1 MREQLRQFRLGLI
14 GAIGVAGLLATA
26 PVSHAAGL
34 TAPVVT
40 TTGTYQGLM
49 NFQELPGDPASGV
62 NVFFGIRYGQPPTGT
77 LRWQP
82 PQAPNPGQ
90 GSIVASAIGH
100 TCTQG
105 RATDAE
111 DCLFLNV
118 YTPSTASAKSR
129 LPVFI
134 WIHGGALVNGAG
146 SDYDPSVMV
155 ANNDIIVVT
164 INYRLGSLGFLAA
177 SVLAATAPNAFQN
190 AGDAGNYG
198 LMDQQF
204 AMVWVHDN
212 IAAFGGDPEAV
223 TIGGES
229 AGGLSVSTH
238 LASTS
243 TFRGLTGRDLF
254 EGAIIESGAYMYH
267 DLPSLA
273 TYQTLSNIFAQQ
285 DANAFCGGTLTLACL
300 QGLTAAQV
308 FANERDFGGFGIAP
322 NFGTKILPRDLHTAF
337 STGQFNHVPVLQGTN
352 LNEGRLFEPAFF
364 PSVVTAPLGTAST
377 IVAAGG
383 PASFDLQVPNILCA
397 TPPFT
402 GTPATCSY
410 LQEIG
415 FFLTTLVTATP
426 STQGPTSAF
435 TEAVLAATPTVQ
447 SQYPIANFHN
457 FVPQTTS
464 SIPGLNNNFGGGNV
478 DEALSQIFTDFVFAC
493 NGFDSN
499 SDLSRRVK
507 VFAYEFN
514 DPNAPNR
521 AGVPG
526 PGANTSGFTTA
537 SQHAAELQYI
547 FNFGS
552 AFTAAQSSLATDM
565 KAYWANFVK
574 TGDPNRNRKD
584 DFATLVSLTAQRPD
598 LPHWP
603 RFHARGDR
611 DDDGDDRDD
620 GDPKIQSLTPPALL
634 TPQGPH
640 PFESFGTDHFCA
652 TWQPLLTFNNGNE
665 PQQP

>member
-1 MREQLRQFRLGLI
+1 MREQLRHLRLGVI
-14 GAIGVAGLLATA
+14 GAMSVACILATA
-26 PVSHAAGL
+26 PVSYAVEL

-49 NFQELPGDPASGV
+49 NFQELPGDPTSGV
-62 NVFFGIRYGQPPTGT
+62 NAFFGIRYGQAPVGT
-77 LRWQP
+77 LRWKP
-82 PQAPNPGQ
+82 PQAPSPGQ
-90 GSIVASAIGH
+90 GSIVAATIGH

-105 RATDAE
+105 RATDSE
-111 DCLFLNV
+111 DCLFLNI
-118 YTPSTASAKSR
+118 YTPSTATARSK

-155 ANNDIIVVT
+155 AQNDIIVVT

-177 SVLAATAPNAFQN
+177 SVLAATGPNSFQN
-190 AGDAGNYG
+190 VGDAGNYG

-204 AMVWVHDN
+204 AMAWVHDN
-212 IAAFGGDPEAV
+212 IAAFGGDREAV

-238 LASTS
+238 LASTN

-254 EGAIIESGAYMYH
+254 GGAIIESGAYMYH
-267 DLPSLA
+267 DVPSLA
-273 TYQTLSNIFAQQ
+273 TYKTLSNTFAQK

-300 QGLTAAQV
+300 QGLTAAQI
-308 FANERDFGGFGIAP
+308 FTNEFVFGGFGITP

-337 STGQFNHVPVLQGTN
+337 STGQFNQVPVLQGTN
-352 LNEGRLFEPAFF
+352 ANEGRLFEPAFF
-364 PSVVTAPLGTAST
+364 PAGLVFPGVSTAT
-377 IVAAGG
+377 IFAAGG
-383 PASFDLQVPNILCA
+383 PASFGLQVPNGLCA
-397 TPPFT
+397 TPPFG
-402 GTPATCSY
+402 GTPAACSY
-410 LQEIG
+410 LQEIQ
-415 FFLTTLVTATP
+415 FFLATLVTATP
-426 STQGPTSAF
+426 SNSGPTSPF
-435 TEAVLAATPTVQ
+435 TQAVVAASATAATE
-447 SQYPIANFHN
+447 YPIANFHN
-457 FVPQTTS
+457 FVPPTPS
-464 SIPGLNNNFGGGNV
+464 STLNNNFGGGNV

-499 SDLSRRVK
+499 TDLSRRTR

-514 DPNAPNR
+514 DPNAPNQR
-521 AGVPG
+521 GVPG
-526 PGANTSGFTTA
+526 PGVNAAGFTTA

-552 AFTAAQSSLATDM
+552 AFTSAQATLATDM
-565 KAYWANFVK
+565 KTYWANFVK
-574 TGDPNRNRKD
+574 TGDPNRSRSD
-584 DFATLVSLTAQRPD
+584 DLATLVSFKPQPTQ

-603 RFHARGDR
+603 HFNARSDN
-611 DDDGDDRDD
+611 DNDGDVAE
-620 GDPKIQSLTPPALL
+620 GSQKIQSLTPPGL
-634 TPQGPH
+634 TAPQGPH
-640 PFESFGTDHFCA
+640 PFNTFSTDHFCA

>member
-1 MREQLRQFRLGLI
+1 MREQLRHFRLGAI
-14 GAIGVAGLLATA
+14 GAMSVACILVTSS
-26 PVSHAAGL
+26 VSNAVEL
-34 TAPVVT
+34 TAAVAT
-40 TTGTYQGLM
+40 TTGTYQGLK

-62 NVFFGIRYGQPPTGT
+62 NVFFGIRYGQAPLGT
-77 LRWQP
+77 LRWKP

-90 GSIVASAIGH
+90 GSIVAATPGA
-100 TCTQG
+100 TCVQG
-105 RATDAE
+105 RPTDSE

-118 YTPSTASAKSR
+118 YTPSNATAKSK

-190 AGDAGNYG
+190 VGDAGNYG

-204 AMVWVHDN
+204 AMAWVHDN
-212 IAAFGGDPEAV
+212 IAAFGGDRDAV

-238 LASTS
+238 LASTN
-243 TFRGLTGRDLF
+243 TFSGLTGHNLF
-254 EGAIIESGAYMYH
+254 GGAIIESGAYMYH
-267 DLPSLA
+267 DVPSLA
-273 TYQTLSNIFAQQ
+273 TYQTLSNTFAQQ
-285 DANAFCGGTLTLACL
+285 DANQFCGGTLTLACL

-308 FANERDFGGFGIAP
+308 FANEKDFGGFGIAP

-337 STGQFNHVPVLQGTN
+337 STGQFNQVPVLQGTN
-352 LNEGRLFEPAFF
+352 LNEGRLFEPGFF
-364 PSVVTAPLGTAST
+364 PAGLVFPGVSAAT
-377 IVAAGG
+377 IFAAGG
-383 PASFDLQVPNILCA
+383 PASFGLQVPNGLCA
-397 TPPFT
+397 TPQFT
-402 GTPATCSY
+402 GTPAACSY
-410 LQEIG
+410 LQEIQ
-415 FFLTTLVTATP
+415 FFLQTLVTATP

-435 TEAVLAATPTVQ
+435 TEAVVAASATAEGE
-447 SQYPIANFHN
+447 YPIANFHN
-457 FVPQTTS
+457 FVPPTPS
-464 SIPGLNNNFGGGNV
+464 STLNNNFGGGNV

-499 SDLSRRVK
+499 SDLSRRTR

-514 DPNAPNR
+514 DPNAPALGA

-526 PGANTSGFTTA
+526 PGSNRSGFTTA

-547 FNFGS
+547 FNFGA
-552 AFTAAQSSLATDM
+552 AFTSAQATLATDM
-565 KAYWANFVK
+565 KTYWANFVK
-574 TGDPNRNRKD
+574 TGDPNRSRSD
-584 DFATLVSLTAQRPD
+584 DLATPVSLKPSAQ

-603 RFHARGDR
+603 HFNARSDH
-611 DDDGDDRDD
+611 DGD
-620 GDPKIQSLTPPALL
+620 GDVAEGGQKVQSLTPPGVA

-640 PFESFGTDHFCA
+640 SFNTFSTDHFCA

>member
-1 MREQLRQFRLGLI
+1 MREQLRHFRLGVI
-14 GAIGVAGLLATA
+14 GAMSVACILATA
-26 PVSHAAGL
+26 PASNAVGQTL
-34 TAPVVT
+34 TAPVAT

-62 NVFFGIRYGQPPTGT
+62 NVFFGIRYGQAPLGT

-90 GSIVASAIGH
+90 GSIVAATPGH
-100 TCTQG
+100 TCIQG
-105 RATDAE
+105 RATDSE

-118 YTPSTASAKSR
+118 YTPSTATAKSK

-177 SVLAATAPNAFQN
+177 SVLAATAPNDFQN
-190 AGDAGNYG
+190 VGDAGNYG
-198 LMDQQF
+198 FMDQQF
-204 AMVWVHDN
+204 AMAWVQNN
-212 IAAFGGDPEAV
+212 IRAFGGDPDAV

-229 AGGLSVSTH
+229 AGGLSVSSQ
-238 LASTS
+238 LASTN
-243 TFRGLTGRDLF
+243 TFRSLTGRDLF
-254 EGAIIESGAYMYH
+254 RGAIIESGAYMYH
-267 DLPSLA
+267 DVPSLA
-273 TYQTLSNIFAQQ
+273 TYQTLSNTFAQQ

-300 QGLTAAQV
+300 QGLTPAQL
-308 FANERDFGGFGIAP
+308 FSNERDFGGFGIAP

-337 STGQFNHVPVLQGTN
+337 STGQFNQVPVLQGTN
-352 LNEGRLFEPAFF
+352 ANEGRLFEPSFF
-364 PSVVTAPLGTAST
+364 PAAITTAPKGTGPT
-377 IVAAGG
+377 IFAAGG

-397 TPPFT
+397 TPQFT

-410 LQEIG
+410 LQEIQ
-415 FFLTTLVTATP
+415 FFLETLVTATP
-426 STQGPTSAF
+426 STQGPTAAF
-435 TEAVLAATPTVQ
+435 TEAVVAASATAQ
-447 SQYPIANFHN
+447 GEYPIANFHN

-499 SDLSRRVK
+499 SDLSRHVP

-514 DPNAPNR
+514 DPNAPNQ

-526 PGANTSGFTTA
+526 PGTNSSGFTTA

-552 AFTAAQSSLATDM
+552 AFTPAQATLATDM
-565 KAYWANFVK
+565 KTYWANFVK
-574 TGDPNRNRKD
+574 TGDPNFRGLE
-584 DFATLVSLTAQRPD
+584 TLVSLRPQAQ

-603 RFHARGDR
+603 HFNARGDH
-611 DDDGDDRDD
+611 DNDGDDRN
-620 GDPKIQSLTPPALL
+620 PKIQSLTPPALL

-640 PFESFGTDHFCA
+640 PFNTFATDHFCA

>member
-1 MREQLRQFRLGLI
+1 MHPGYR
-14 GAIGVAGLLATA
+14 IGVECTVYG
-26 PVSHAAGL
+26 
-34 TAPVVT
+34 PVVT
-40 TTGTYQGLM
+40 TTGTYTGLK

-62 NVFFGIRYGQPPTGT
+62 NAFFGIRYGQAPVGT
-77 LRWQP
+77 LRWKP

-90 GSIVASAIGH
+90 GSIIANAFGH
-100 TCTQG
+100 TCVQG
-105 RATDAE
+105 RATDSE

-118 YTPSTASAKSR
+118 YTPSTATAKSK

-155 ANNDIIVVT
+155 AGNEIIVVT

-190 AGDAGNYG
+190 IGDAGNYG

-204 AMVWVHDN
+204 AMAWVHDN
-212 IAAFGGDPEAV
+212 IRAFGGDPETV

-229 AGGLSVSTH
+229 AGGLSVSSH
-238 LASTS
+238 LASTN
-243 TFRGLTGRDLF
+243 TFRGLTGHDLF
-254 EGAIIESGAYMYH
+254 GGAIIESGAYMYH
-267 DLPSLA
+267 DVPSLA
-273 TYQTLSNIFAQQ
+273 TYQTLSNTFAQQ
-285 DANAFCGGTLTLACL
+285 DANQFCGGNLTLACL
-300 QGLTAAQV
+300 QGLAAAQV

-322 NFGTKILPRDLHTAF
+322 NFGTKILPLDLHTAF
-337 STGQFNHVPVLQGTN
+337 STGRFNQVPVLQGTN
-352 LNEGRLFEPAFF
+352 LNEGRLFESSFF
-364 PSVVTAPLGTAST
+364 PKAVTAPFGTTAT
-377 IVAAGG
+377 IFAAGG
-383 PASFDLQVPNILCA
+383 PASFDLQVANILCA
-397 TPPFT
+397 TPQFT
-402 GTPATCSY
+402 GTPATCTY
-410 LQEIG
+410 LQEIQ
-415 FFLTTLVTATP
+415 FFLQTLVTATP
-426 STQGPTSAF
+426 SNQTATSAF
-435 TEAVLAATPTVQ
+435 TEAVVAASATAE
-447 SQYPIANFHN
+447 SEYPIANFHN

-464 SIPGLNNNFGGGNV
+464 TIPGLNNNFGGGNV

-514 DPNAPNR
+514 DPNAPSK

-526 PGANTSGFTTA
+526 PGSNGSGFTTA

-552 AFTAAQSSLATDM
+552 NFTPAQVTLANQM
-565 KAYWANFVK
+565 KTYWANFVK
-574 TGDPNRNRKD
+574 TGDPNRSSRD
-584 DFATLVSLTAQRPD
+584 LATLVSLKPSDQ

-603 RFHARGDR
+603 HFNARSDS
-611 DDDGDDRDD
+611 DADGDLDD
-620 GDPKIQSLTPPALL
+620 HGNQKIQSLTPPGLL
-634 TPQGPH
+634 APQGPH
-640 PFESFGTDHFCA
+640 PFNTFSTDHFCA